1 MENRPI
7 ITLVGRSIPPAL
19 EEKYD
24 QWSEGAYIPIYMK
37 LPGMRGI
44 DEYKIT
50 KKNFELPS
58 RLFICHSDNL
68 ESRKKRSVSP
78 DGIATARDRQ
88 ITFAMVEQFYV
99 SGYELARTFKKG
111 DLSVKVS
118 NDTIVDGAPVI
129 HIEGYQLP
137 TEQYEKYEG
146 WFNKWASRVYVPLLL
161 EIPGVKAC
169 NFFRLVDYKDPRYE
183 NVRFV
188 ESEMPRFISI
198 TYLKDSASAEE
209 FNLSIQLAAF
219 RHDMELEFPG
229 SLKTVWNTE
238 YKLFASHRPQA

>member
-1 MENRPI
+1 MENKPT
-7 ITLVGRSIPPAL
+7 ITLIGRSIPPAV
-19 EEKYD
+19 EGKYD
-24 QWSEGAYIPIYMK
+24 KWSEGAYIPIFMK

-44 DEYKIT
+44 DEYKII

-58 RLFICHSDNL
+58 RLLIYHSDNL
-68 ESRKKRSVSP
+68 ESRKKRAVSA
-78 DGIATARDRQ
+78 DGVATARDRQ
-88 ITFAMVEQFYV
+88 ITFGMVEHFFLNT
-99 SGYELARTFKKG
+99 YELVRTLKKG
-111 DLSVKVS
+111 EPSTKVS
-118 NDTIVDGAPVI
+118 NDTIVNDAPVI

-137 TEQYEKYEG
+137 AEKYEG

-198 TYLKDSASAEE
+198 TYLQDSASAEE

-219 RHDMELEFPG
+219 RRNMELEFQDN
-229 SLKTVWNTE
+229 LKTIWNTE
-238 YKLFASHRPQA
+238 YQLFASHRPQA

>member
-1 MENRPI
+1 METRPI
-7 ITLVGRSIPPAL
+7 ITLAGRTIPPAV

-24 QWSEGAYIPIYMK
+24 KWSEGAYIPLYMK

-44 DEYKIT
+44 DEYKII

-58 RLFICHSDNL
+58 RLLIYHSDNL
-68 ESRKKRSVSP
+68 ENRQKRAASRDAV
-78 DGIATARDRQ
+78 ATARDRQ
-88 ITFAMVEQFYV
+88 ITFGMVEHFFL
-99 SGYELARTFKKG
+99 STYELERTFKK
-111 DLSVKVS
+111 DELSAKVS
-118 NDTIVDGAPVI
+118 NETIVNEAPII
-129 HIEGYQLP
+129 HIEGYEIP
-137 TEQYEKYEG
+137 ANKYEKYEG

-198 TYLKDSASAEE
+198 TYLQDSASAEE

-219 RHDMELEFPG
+219 RRNMELEFPG
-229 SLKTVWNTE
+229 NLKTIWNTE
-238 YKLFASHRPQA
+238 YELFASHRP